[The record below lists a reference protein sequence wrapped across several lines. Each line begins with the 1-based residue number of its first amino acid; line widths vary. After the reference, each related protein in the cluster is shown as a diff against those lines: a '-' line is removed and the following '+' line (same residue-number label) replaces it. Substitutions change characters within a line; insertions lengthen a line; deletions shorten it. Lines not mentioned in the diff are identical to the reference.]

1 MSTTTTADSVL
12 GDIASGVQRGADDA
26 RSAAEQTLP
35 LLRYAL
41 GMGTYWASYGISFGV
56 AYTGELAMQ
65 VVPED
70 SAMRRGLADGA
81 RDAHA
86 RRAAR
91 KAAVQDTD
99 DTEI

>member
-1 MSTTTTADSVL
+1 MSTTTTADGVL

-41 GMGTYWASYGISFGV
+41 GMGTYWASYGLSFGV
-56 AYTGELAMQ
+56 IYTGELAMQ
-65 VVPED
+65 VVPEE
-70 SAMRRGLADGA
+70 SSMRRGFADGA

-91 KAAVQDTD
+91 KVAQDTD
-99 DTEI
+99 DVEI